1 MRFLCK
7 VSSAKTSHVLLERL
21 LCSIAINSV
30 ALHRLAAVS
39 SKPRGCL
46 RTLRVRLTPNVPS
59 ETLSRF
65 FGASTV
71 FGHAGRM
78 TLPMRRPAD
87 LSSVALAKE
96 DARL

>member
-1 MRFLCK
+1 MVETQREANAYAFLCQ
-7 VSSAKTSHVLLERL
+7 VPSTGSFLRFHRRL
-21 LCSIAINSV
+21 LCSIATDSV

-39 SKPRGCL
+39 SKP
-46 RTLRVRLTPNVPS
+46 TI
-59 ETLSRF
+59 
-65 FGASTV
+65 
-71 FGHAGRM
+71 FGHAGRV